1 MSEVYNL
8 MSALTATIQD
18 FFGSIVVQTAEAYI
32 YPEYSEDNIYLRV
45 DVGEGKEVCVKV
57 RLGSLEGDLK

>member
-18 FFGSIVVQTAEAYI
+18 FFGSITVQSAEAYMA
-32 YPEYSEDNIYLRV
+32 PEYSEDNIYLRV
-45 DVGEGKEVCVKV
+45 YVGEEKKVCIKV
-57 RLGSLEGDLK
+57 RIDSLEGDLK